1 MLSKLSK
8 LLPLMVV
15 APMLL
20 GATVVASR
28 GGVYTEDGR
37 LGVGDTVPADK
48 IVYTLDNSFA
58 VIKLDDGTQITVR
71 PNTQVQIKDTPE
83 EINVDLTKGGLRVLT
98 GLVAKQEPE
107 NFKISTPVALM
118 GVRGTE
124 FSVAICEDE
133 CTE

>member
-8 LLPLMVV
+8 LLPLMIV

-37 LGVGDTVPADK
+37 LGVGDVVPANK
-48 IVYTLDNSFA
+48 VVHTLENSFA
-58 VIKLDDGTQITVR
+58 VIILDDGTKVTVR
-71 PNTQVQIKDTPE
+71 PNSSVEITDTPE
-83 EINVDLTKGGLRVLT
+83 EIRVDLTKGGLRVIT

-107 NFKISTPVALM
+107 KFKLSTPVALM

-124 FSVAICEDE
+124 FSVALCE
-133 CTE
+133 